1 MIDHPGKARR
11 FLELHHGEGP
21 LLLPNPWDQGSARL
35 LAWLGFQ
42 ALATTSSGHAA
53 TVGRLDG
60 SVTRSEALDHAAAIV
75 AATELPVSAD
85 LENGFADDPAGVAD
99 TVRLA
104 AEAGLAGCS
113 VEDATGDHDS
123 PVYDARLAA
132 ERVQAAAGAAH
143 RGPVRLVL
151 TARAENYLYGR
162 PDLADTIARLQ
173 AYQAAGAD
181 VLYAPGI
188 SDLEEIRQ
196 LVASVDRPVN
206 VLARPG
212 VPAVAELAEAGVRRV
227 SVGGAFAFAAL
238 GALVEAATELR
249 DAGTYGFWGR
259 AGAGS
264 EAARSAFTGSR

>member
-11 FLELHHGEGP
+11 FLELRHGEGP

-113 VEDATGDHDS
+113 VEDATGDQAS
-123 PVYDARLAA
+123 PVHDVGLAA
-132 ERVQAAAGAAH
+132 ERVRAAAEAAH

-181 VLYAPGI
+181 VLYAPGV
-188 SDLEEIRQ
+188 SDLEEIRR

-212 VPAVAELAEAGVRRV
+212 VPPVAELADAGVRRV
-227 SVGGAFAFAAL
+227 SVGGAFAFAVL

-249 DAGTYGFWGR
+249 AAGTYGFWR
-259 AGAGS
+259 Q
-264 EAARSAFTGSR
+264 ARV